1 MCIYPFT
8 SQQHIVYNQD
18 TFSRIISYITLIIRD
33 LSLLGEQDIKAVI
46 ASIFGFCLN
55 KMSNFNASPRL

>member
-46 ASIFGFCLN
+46 ASIFGFLF
-55 KMSNFNASPRL
+55 K